1 MQASHDGVSSWQSR
15 VSQPAR
21 RSAYSKGPAAA
32 LRIDRYDGDMCVRH
46 SPRPPES
53 AETRLGRRP
62 RGRSVSPQRR
72 RHGPTPPPA
81 RLTAPAVVSRTPV
94 WQASPA
100 ASKYCLCRARAPELP
115 WSGRAGQRWNGGR
128 QRRGVASHT
137 RYSAALPG
145 SQQGRHTREAHRA
158 AGRRQRRGVASARGG
173 TGQAAFMGRGRRPA
187 SPP

>member
-81 RLTAPAVVSRTPV
+81 RLTAPAVASRTPV

-100 ASKYCLCRARAPELP
+100 PPRVNTVCAGLELQSCRGA
-115 WSGRAGQRWNGGR
+115 AGPGSARWNGGG
-128 QRRGVASHT
+128 QHGVASHT

-145 SQQGRHTREAHRA
+145 SQQGQHGQLA
-158 AGRRQRRGVASARGG
+158 ARRQALTRSICRSVRRS
-173 TGQAAFMGRGRRPA
+173 
-187 SPP
+187 